1 MKLADAVR
9 LHGLIH
15 NIVIGHRVA
24 KRPDGSTLI
33 CKPWYATWTHDG
45 SWQCTSLRTTNKNLA
60 IRRARE
66 LDERLSQGLGL
77 PPKELTV
84 QSLIDGY
91 LLTKRAERRAG
102 KTLEKYEFVLKE
114 FHSRLPTEVQAN
126 AAKLSS
132 SEFDRYS
139 IFLTDEKKVSEHSW
153 SDRLTIVK
161 QLGRWAENEGK
172 LLRNP
177 FKKCKVRD
185 PHPTEQ
191 PCFTPE
197 QVKLLLAAAEGQMR
211 DIVVILLHA
220 GLRFGELRDLR
231 WDRLDFEKKK
241 ITVDAGGSGGST
253 KDRDRRVIPM
263 HPLIEESLRSMP
275 RVGERVFYQGA
286 SEKYPGGGNPLDERR
301 LLRSFKRLCE
311 RAGIADWK
319 KFSLHS
325 CRRTFASMLAR
336 SNVSYKYAL
345 EFMGH
350 SESQMLDHYFKM
362 FDSDAARAI
371 ESIRYPQADADSAT
385 KPKNQS
391 EAQKE

>member
-9 LHGLIH
+9 LNGLVH
-15 NIVIGHRVA
+15 NVVIGHRVA
-24 KRPDGSTLI
+24 KRPDGSTLV
-33 CKPWYATWTHDG
+33 CKPWYATWTQDG
-45 SWQCTSLRTTNKNLA
+45 HWKCTTLRTTNKNLA

-66 LDERLSQGLGL
+66 LDDRLSQGLGL
-77 PPKELTV
+77 PPKAMTV
-84 QSLIDGY
+84 QSLIEGY
-91 LLTKRAERRAG
+91 MLTKRAERRAG
-102 KTLEKYEFVLKE
+102 KTLSKYQFVLKE
-114 FHSRLPTEVQAN
+114 FHGRLPTEMQAN
-126 AAKLSS
+126 AGKLSS
-132 SEFDRYS
+132 AEFDRYS

-172 LLRNP
+172 LMRNP

-197 QVKLLLAAAEGQMR
+197 QVALLLATAEGPMR
-211 DIVVILLHA
+211 DMVIVLVHA

-263 HPLIEESLRSMP
+263 YPLIEESLRRAP
-275 RVGERVFYQGA
+275 RLGERVFYQGV
-286 SEKYPGGGNPLDERR
+286 SEKYPSGDNPLDERR

-311 RAGIADWK
+311 RAGVVEWE

-362 FDSDAARAI
+362 FDEDAARAI
-371 ESIRYPQADADSAT
+371 SSIRYPQPNAGDDT
-385 KPKNQS
+385 KPNHPS
-391 EAQKE
+391 TNN